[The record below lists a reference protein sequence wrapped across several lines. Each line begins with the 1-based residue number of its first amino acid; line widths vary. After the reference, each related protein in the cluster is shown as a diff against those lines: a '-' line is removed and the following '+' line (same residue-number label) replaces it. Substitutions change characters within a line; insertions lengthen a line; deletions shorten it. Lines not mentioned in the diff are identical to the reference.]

1 MYVGNTESTRLRAG
15 KPNKWQMQKRQLP
28 HSGNTECFHLRCSF
42 CQEHSLHPKSL
53 LDHSGLSYHNT
64 RKNVLGNT
72 AHALQPHS
80 KLKATTLAVL
90 SSLSLGLLLLCQV
103 IIIRRAGDVSDWV
116 LVSWVLTA
124 CPGHSRHPLP
134 NMNNQR
140 YKYTITATQHCTIKH
155 RTPLN
160 PCW

>member
-1 MYVGNTESTRLRAG
+1 MTNAEETE
-15 KPNKWQMQKRQLP
+15 P

-72 AHALQPHS
+72 VHALQPHS

-90 SSLSLGLLLLCQV
+90 SSLSLGFLLLCQV
-103 IIIRRAGDVSDWV
+103 IIIRRAGDVSDRV

-134 NMNNQR
+134 NMNKQMIQIHNHSHTTLHN
-140 YKYTITATQHCTIKH
+140 KTLNTSESMLINPYT
-155 RTPLN
+155 P
-160 PCW
+160 